1 MGMAACIAMLFL
13 LMLGAAGCSVL
24 DRAGGLIGIERTA
37 PAVAPAPQATPEHL
51 ELRSAAA
58 DFSARVL
65 ARVYAVGAQARA
77 ALVDQALRAAEAVSA
92 DVGKPAESWVLP
104 PLEAEGPLPADG
116 PVAAV
121 AVRRA
126 ESVESALLDYSAALG
141 QARRERAEWEE
152 DVGRAAATPSR
163 SSWRLSSP
171 ALGTYL
177 LFGIG
182 GVGAALLALG
192 RWAWKWRKV
201 ALQIIPGVQGF
212 VNAVPTAQSAPLLTS
227 LSISTDAGTKKIVTA
242 VQEGS
247 AAMAAT
253 PTPDKVLPG
262 GAS

>member
-1 MGMAACIAMLFL
+1 MRTRELWQLFGLVAILVVMLLAMTSL
-13 LMLGAAGCSVL
+13 AGCAVL

-37 PAVAPAPQATPEHL
+37 PAVAPAPQPAPEHL

-92 DVGKPAESWVLP
+92 DVGKPAEPWVLP

-121 AVRRA
+121 AVRRT

-141 QARRERAEWEE
+141 QARRERAEWER

-182 GVGAALLALG
+182 GVGAAFVAVF
-192 RWAWKWRKV
+192 RWAWKWRKAV
-201 ALQIIPGVQGF
+201 LQMVPALDTFLKAADSSLQPKQELK
-212 VNAVPTAQSAPLLTS
+212 AVL
-227 LSISTDAGTKKIVTA
+227 D
-242 VQEGS
+242 
-247 AAMAAT
+247 AAT
-253 PTPDKVLPG
+253 DQDVKLTIDAVKR
-262 GAS
+262 GAGL